1 MSSRGGNG
9 KIRGGYKNGRGGSS
23 RGSNSFSAESGRGGK
38 EIFTRHGTFTLE
50 DKPKQHREFE
60 MPHPPASAFAKNRN
74 RNGSVT
80 SSNWRRGDQKQ
91 MPLGG
96 NDAVNPQQAFNGIN
110 QHLPPLSASAFQGSA
125 PPPMRV
131 MSSEQYGHAPPRNQE
146 DWNRR
151 HYAEKRALSGPG
163 PQYQPHGY
171 TNVFPPIGSGWEGR
185 TLHTTPMR
193 NHGAP
198 APRTVL
204 TQEDRIAL
212 QPVKGVIHDEG
223 IAERLKDK
231 SKVLIRNHIGNEFTY
246 VNKLI
251 LFGIETS
258 VEDHEIQNLFTSV
271 TGIKHSAASEFDSER
286 RIKTENPHI
295 AARITSKTY
304 NTSSR
309 PQHSCVY
316 VIFETS
322 AQAREA
328 LKLSGSM
335 SFGNYTV
342 KIEVPKEYWD
352 VTHMNYPGLGA
363 TGPRGW
369 HRTFAGSREGYGAP
383 PHAHKTSVSSS
394 LGELNAGS
402 QSTLA
407 NDNKNSIASGLD
419 AAKTKSEDTTPTP
432 SGASTPR
439 AGKKKKNKNKKAVTA
454 AASGGDL
461 RVEALQS
468 SFSGHAESATRISSP
483 VFRSESTDMDCAN
496 AGVDGRAADEAM
508 SDKSNVTIVRD
519 PATTSDI
526 SLSEALEPASVDDK
540 VSTASRDDSQTKSEP
555 AFSPEVAK
563 DGGFPRVVM
572 PTIQQPADGVG
583 ELDESVKNVAEQSF
597 RGPTKATQKAEG
609 ATNDKVN
616 RQASITTNAE
626 QNDTPSKTAG
636 QDDENVDDSFHT
648 ATGSPHGSDNEQKQT
663 QGNACDSKPSGDM
676 TTRVDA
682 TASATSSPI
691 SARIQSPKDV
701 QSPKDAQTD
710 MMAKTPKKAPVP
722 QLPRVRVSEPTTLQ
736 LKSNDD
742 KQETNDQRTASGST
756 VPPLTPAFQTAP
768 TTPAYVS
775 DALGAEE
782 QDEPSTAESA
792 DHGADV
798 AASVDHLDDR
808 AKSEQKVKKP
818 EKPKGPSQTPS
829 LSVFAKPQR
838 TQGKSKKPNKKVRK
852 GTSADL
858 RSFSDT
864 TGETPSRVVSGAVA
878 SDSEAPETSV
888 VPTICD
894 FSASAEVNDKEVT
907 TPTEDILTSE
917 VGLARGSEQSGDKGE
932 EKADNE
938 VDKAAGEVD
947 LAEAMETAS
956 SSTSPSRPLNERRG
970 IVEIF
975 NRLIPGSKQPA
986 QASLSAP
993 QEDEAVD
1000 KIQDAGKFTA
1010 PKGSSPVTS
1019 SKFPAPIAQMQTNDK
1034 ETFKTDH
1041 NSRPFSQALG
1051 THGADGPRD
1060 SGHSGGSMDQQSTC
1074 AIGAPA
1080 GLGIS
1085 TDMHIAGDQG
1095 AMGNTGKV
1103 KKKKKKAGGKRKR
1116 AAREA
1121 LAESEAG
1128 LLTELKEGS
1137 LEFVDDSTS
1146 STKGEAGDKEPFQFL
1161 FQANNHPYPS
1171 QSLAE
1176 THSQSPSQASNL
1188 SGSGS
1193 EMSSHTLRRSS
1204 QEETLSPPGSLSN
1217 DSPTRTK
1224 KIMEAQKAQGKN
1236 NLITAPPLRHKH
1248 KRISSRSSRKKS
1260 ASGTSPTTSD
1270 KSRTIYLH
1278 RSFSH
1283 ESDSDDED
1291 SGPKQF
1297 DKLIDA
1303 QKRHSRRS
1311 SMLYWYLGPGKRSE
1325 DRGQG
1330 EDVEDSRKPETPLKV
1345 LEAKTKRITGDEH
1358 DEDLPG

>member
-1 MSSRGGNG
+1 
-9 KIRGGYKNGRGGSS
+9 
-23 RGSNSFSAESGRGGK
+23 
-38 EIFTRHGTFTLE
+38 
-50 DKPKQHREFE
+50 
-60 MPHPPASAFAKNRN
+60 
-74 RNGSVT
+74 
-80 SSNWRRGDQKQ
+80 
-91 MPLGG
+91 
-96 NDAVNPQQAFNGIN
+96 
-110 QHLPPLSASAFQGSA
+110 
-125 PPPMRV
+125 

-151 HYAEKRALSGPG
+151 QYAEKRAFSGPG
-163 PQYQPHGY
+163 PHYQPHGY
-171 TNVFPPIGSGWEGR
+171 TNVYPPIGSGWEGR
-185 TLHTTPMR
+185 TLHTAPMR

-198 APRTVL
+198 APRTGL

-212 QPVKGVIHDEG
+212 QPVKGVIHDEE
-223 IAERLKDK
+223 IAKRLKDK
-231 SKVLIRNHIGNEFTY
+231 TKVLIRNHIGDEFTY

-251 LFGIETS
+251 LFGIGTS

-286 RIKTENPHI
+286 RNKTENPHI
-295 AARITSKTY
+295 AARMTSKNY
-304 NTSSR
+304 NTASR
-309 PQHSCVY
+309 PQHQCVY
-316 VIFETS
+316 IIFETS

-383 PHAHKTSVSSS
+383 PHAHKISVSSS

-407 NDNKNSIASGLD
+407 NDNKNSIAGGLD

-468 SFSGHAESATRISSP
+468 SFSGHAESVTRISSP
-483 VFRSESTDMDCAN
+483 VFRSEGTDMDSADT
-496 AGVDGRAADEAM
+496 GVDGRAFDEAR
-508 SDKSNVTIVRD
+508 SDKSSVTVVRD
-519 PATTSDI
+519 PATTPDI
-526 SLSEALEPASVDDK
+526 SLSGALGAVGVDDK

-572 PTIQQPADGVG
+572 PTIQQPTDGVG
-583 ELDESVKNVAEQSF
+583 ELDESAKNVAEQSF

-609 ATNDKVN
+609 ETNDEVN
-616 RQASITTNAE
+616 RQASTTTSAE

-648 ATGSPHGSDNEQKQT
+648 ATGSPHGSDSEQKQT
-663 QGNACDSKPSGDM
+663 QGNAGDSKRTGDM
-676 TTRVDA
+676 TMRVDA
-682 TASATSSPI
+682 TVSATSSPI
-691 SARIQSPKDV
+691 SARV

-710 MMAKTPKKAPVP
+710 MTAKTPKKAPVP

-742 KQETNDQRTASGST
+742 KKETSDQRTASGST
-756 VPPLTPAFQTAP
+756 IPPLTPAFQTAP
-768 TTPAYVS
+768 TTPAMVS
-775 DALGAEE
+775 DAFGAEE

-792 DHGADV
+792 DQGANV
-798 AASVDHLDDR
+798 AASVDHLDIR
-808 AKSEQKVKKP
+808 AKSEQKLKKP

-852 GTSADL
+852 ETGADL
-858 RSFSDT
+858 RSFSNT
-864 TGETPSRVVSGAVA
+864 TSETPSRVVSGAVA
-878 SDSEAPETSV
+878 SDSEAPETSM
-888 VPTICD
+888 VPKICD
-894 FSASAEVNDKEVT
+894 SSASGEVNDEVVT
-907 TPTEDILTSE
+907 TLTEDILASE
-917 VGLARGSEQSGDKGE
+917 VGLGSGSEKSGDNGE

-956 SSTSPSRPLNERRG
+956 SSNSPSRPLNERRG

-975 NRLIPGSKQPA
+975 NRFIPGSKQPA

-993 QEDEAVD
+993 QEDQAVD
-1000 KIQDAGKFTA
+1000 KIQDAGDS
-1010 PKGSSPVTS
+1010 PEGSSPVTS
-1019 SKFPAPIAQMQTNDK
+1019 SKFPVPIAQMQTTDK
-1034 ETFKTDH
+1034 ETFKIDD

-1060 SGHSGGSMDQQSTC
+1060 SGHSGGSVDQQSTC

-1085 TDMHIAGDQG
+1085 TDVHIAGNQG

-1128 LLTELKEGS
+1128 LSTELKEGS
-1137 LEFVDDSTS
+1137 PEFVDDSTS
-1146 STKGEAGDKEPFQFL
+1146 STKGEAGDKEPFQFQ
-1161 FQANNHPYPS
+1161 FQANIHPYPS

-1224 KIMEAQKAQGKN
+1224 KIMEAKKAQGKN
-1236 NLITAPPLRHKH
+1236 TLITAPPLRHKH

-1260 ASGTSPTTSD
+1260 TSGTSPTTSD

-1278 RSFSH
+1278 RSFDH
-1283 ESDSDDED
+1283 ESDSDDEE

-1311 SMLYWYLGPGKRSE
+1311 SMLYWYFGPGKRSE
-1325 DRGQG
+1325 GRGQG
-1330 EDVEDSRKPETPLKV
+1330 EEVEDSRKPESPSKV
-1345 LEAKTKRITGDEH
+1345 LEATTKRITGGEH
-1358 DEDLPG
+1358 DEDLPE